1 MAKLVKIFGYMAYKI
16 YMYIATCTCMYM
28 YLATGIG
35 HAVFIALDAVHE
47 SRKDVLGSRETAVG
61 EEKDLGEVFSE
72 DLRTR

>member
-1 MAKLVKIFGYMAYKI
+1 
-16 YMYIATCTCMYM
+16 MYM

-47 SRKDVLGSRETAVG
+47 SGKDVFGSRETAVG
-61 EEKDLGEVFSE
+61 EKKDLGEVFSE